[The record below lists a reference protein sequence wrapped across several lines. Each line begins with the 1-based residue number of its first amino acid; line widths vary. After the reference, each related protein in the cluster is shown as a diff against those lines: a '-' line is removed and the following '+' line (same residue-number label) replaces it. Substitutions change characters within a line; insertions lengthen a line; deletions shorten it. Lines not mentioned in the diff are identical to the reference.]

1 MVCQSKRLTI
11 GGRVVSNGNTDIDFG
26 CWCLVLLPHKTSH
39 PKFERHRSGDI
50 VDGVRHYHHRP
61 TVGVDTMKNNWFS
74 WNTIVIANIIM
85 IVLGV
90 MML

>member
-1 MVCQSKRLTI
+1 MLLSHQTSSKE
-11 GGRVVSNGNTDIDFG
+11 
-26 CWCLVLLPHKTSH
+26 
-39 PKFERHRSGDI
+39 FERYRSGGI

-61 TVGVDTMKNNWFS
+61 TVVVDTMKNNWFS